1 MIGRTSRVLPLTE
14 RVKLDDASGC
24 WLWQGTKISDGYGHI
39 RWHGKMVLAH
49 RLFAHMFL
57 GFPLDERQVLHKCD
71 VPACVNP
78 AHLFIGDHRMN
89 MRDCSIKKRTL
100 GQKKTHCKRGHL
112 LAGEN
117 IIAYRLPW
125 RACRLCLRKTQRE
138 FARAKR
144 LKSKG
149 ELPSISP

>member
-1 MIGRTSRVLPLTE
+1 MNQVA
-14 RVKLDDASGC
+14 LDPNTGC
-24 WLWQGTKISDGYGHI
+24 WLWQGYRMKDGYGHV
-39 RWHGKMVLAH
+39 RWNGKMILPH

-78 AHLFIGDHRMN
+78 SHLFLGNHAVN
-89 MRDCSIKKRTL
+89 MRDCATKGRTSS
-100 GQKKTHCKRGHL
+100 QKKTHCKHGHL

-117 IIAYRLPW
+117 LIAHRLPY

-144 LKSKG
+144 KG
-149 ELPSISP
+149 ERLFTSHSSI